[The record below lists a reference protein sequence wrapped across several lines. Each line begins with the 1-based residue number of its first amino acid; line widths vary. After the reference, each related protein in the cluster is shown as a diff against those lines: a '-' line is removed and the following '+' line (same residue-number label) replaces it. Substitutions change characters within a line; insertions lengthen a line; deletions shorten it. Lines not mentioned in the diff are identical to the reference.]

1 MKPLQFLLN
10 LLLILSIPL
19 GAQAAPEVIYKD
31 KAGRVLTRNDLKD
44 LNDTFKW
51 EILQTTPV
59 SNDAMRLHELGRA
72 AGQKGDSASALRHF
86 EAAARAE
93 PRWPYPVYDAAF
105 TYLLQK
111 DFPQAREFY
120 RRVDAM
126 APRGFFT
133 VKTAVHT
140 LDLEQRGKLPPGT
153 YLQFVSLEW
162 MNDKNR
168 VKQAA
173 LDMTVHIPN
182 FAPAWKTAALL
193 EPDLAKRRAL
203 LEKGLSAAPD
213 LETRGFLLL
222 NKAAVLMQ
230 QGDKAAA
237 LQIVGDLALDPSS
250 PADIE
255 ALAKQSVALMVS
267 K

>member
-1 MKPLQFLLN
+1 MKPPQLLLN
-10 LLLILSIPL
+10 LLLVLSIPL
-19 GAQAAPEVIYKD
+19 GAHAAPDVVYKD
-31 KAGRVLTRNDLKD
+31 KAGRVLTRNDLKN
-44 LNDTFKW
+44 LNGAFKW
-51 EILQTTPV
+51 EISQTTPV
-59 SNDAMRLHELGRA
+59 SSEAKRLHELGRT
-72 AGQKGDSASALRHF
+72 AGQKGDSATALRHF
-86 EAAARAE
+86 EAAAKAE

-111 DFPQAREFY
+111 DFPKAREFY

-140 LDLEQRGKLPPGT
+140 LDLEQRQKLPAGT

-162 MNDKNR
+162 MNDKNQ

-173 LDMTVHIPN
+173 LDMTVRTPA

-193 EPDLAKRRAL
+193 EPDPARKLAL
-203 LEKGLSAAPD
+203 IEKGLSVAPD

-222 NKAAVLMQ
+222 NKAAVLQ
-230 QGDKAAA
+230 ARGDKTAA
-237 LQIVGDLALDPSS
+237 LQILGDLALDPSS
-250 PADIE
+250 PSDVE
-255 ALAKQSVALMVS
+255 ALAKESVAMMVS